1 MAEAKRMICG
11 VDEAGRGPVLGPLVV
26 AGISVENPM
35 WLSDIG
41 VKDSKKLAPKRRE
54 ELAGKIRQFCKV
66 EVVQIA
72 AARLDAMMEEM
83 TLNEIEI
90 RAFAS
95 AIEKLHPDEAYLD
108 AADTREDYF
117 GKEVGKLV
125 PFSVKIVS
133 EHKADANYP
142 VVSGAS
148 IIAKTV
154 RDSEVRKIG
163 DELRENVGSGY
174 PSDPVTM
181 AFMRRWMN
189 RHGQL
194 PPHTRKAWE
203 TAENL
208 ENEKKIKN
216 LDSFTK
222 E

>member
-1 MAEAKRMICG
+1 MICG

-26 AGISVENPM
+26 AAIAVENPM

-66 EVVQIA
+66 EVVQLP

-95 AIEKLHPDEAYLD
+95 AIEKLRPDEAYLD
-108 AADTREDYF
+108 AADTREEFF
-117 GKEVGKLV
+117 GAEVGKLL
-125 PFSVKIVS
+125 PFKLKIVS
-133 EHKADANYP
+133 EHKADAKYP

-154 RDSEVRKIG
+154 RDAEVRKIG
-163 DELRENVGSGY
+163 EQLRENIGSGY

-181 AFMRRWMN
+181 AFMRRYMN
-189 RHGQL
+189 RTGQL
-194 PPHTRKAWE
+194 PPHTRRAWE
-203 TAENL
+203 TAANL
-208 ENEKKIKN
+208 VEEKKVKN
-216 LDSFTK
+216 LDIFTK
-222 E
+222 G

>member
-1 MAEAKRMICG
+1 MICG

-26 AGISVENPM
+26 AAIAVENPM

-66 EVVQIA
+66 EVVQLP

-95 AIEKLHPDEAYLD
+95 AIEKLRPDEAYLD
-108 AADTREDYF
+108 AADTREEFF
-117 GKEVGKLV
+117 GAEVGKLL
-125 PFSVKIVS
+125 PFKLKIVS
-133 EHKADANYP
+133 EHKADAKYP

-154 RDSEVRKIG
+154 RDAEVRKIG
-163 DELRENVGSGY
+163 EQLRENIGSGY

-181 AFMRRWMN
+181 AFMRRYMN
-189 RHGQL
+189 RTGQL
-194 PPHTRKAWE
+194 PPHTRRAWE
-203 TAENL
+203 TAANL
-208 ENEKKIKN
+208 VEEKKVKN

-222 E
+222 G